1 MPKFGL
7 SIASMLVTLALVV
20 SLPLTALVSLSV
32 YYQYRSDNAAVQKH
46 TVAITDAIAVRAE
59 IALDQTRLILMGIA
73 KRPEI
78 QVMESKLCDT
88 FLVDLHK
95 TLQHYDNFS
104 VFNSEREFVC
114 GTVNDGP
121 NSLMLTKYFEA
132 YDRMITADDLALSP
146 PVQGI
151 TSPKWL
157 VFAAYPVK
165 GAANTLL
172 GAVISPVDLTSVIPV
187 INSASLPAG
196 SIIRLTDSKGLILSN
211 LPDTN
216 LIGEYDSGMAELY
229 GKEHSGSS
237 VAVGLDGVERVYAY
251 TRVTGSDWIVSAGMP
266 TAWVFANSR
275 FAGNKL
281 LYVLL
286 GVFAIAATLAFIVAK
301 RIVRPIHKLQQDAEI
316 LAMGQ
321 YSHRSEVVGNNEVSH
336 LAAAFN
342 KLSQALEKKEA
353 DGRLADIEIMKLNR
367 VYSMLSQINA
377 LIVRVRNVEELFPS
391 ACKVA
396 VDAGGF
402 RMAMIVK
409 VDALSKQVTSIVS
422 AGKDEYL
429 LKDIKRI
436 LASREGMQQSI
447 VLRVIKGGKPSVTNN
462 LAADPRLLFGNQY
475 ARAGVNS
482 MVILP
487 LIISGNTVGI
497 FALYSSEIDFF
508 KEEELKLKM
517 ELASNIAFAIDN
529 IEKRKRVNY
538 LAYYDELTG
547 LANRTLFLERLGQ
560 TLYDA
565 KLDGHKLA
573 IGLVDLERFKSINDS
588 FGRETGDALL
598 KRVSEWLVNRVADNI
613 LLARIN
619 ADCFAIM
626 MPVVKSSGNIEKL
639 IETAM
644 ADFLEHPFRIN
655 NNTFRVSAKMGVALF
670 PDDGTD
676 VDCLFKNAEAALKN
690 AKKSGE
696 RYLFH
701 LESMTS
707 TVADKLS
714 IENRLRD
721 ALDNEEF
728 VLHYQ
733 PKTNIISGQVVG
745 AEALIRWNDPN
756 IGLVPP
762 GSFIPIL
769 EEIGLIND
777 VGRWAIN
784 KAIEDYLRWSAN
796 GLDCVRI
803 AVNVSPLQ
811 LRNRNFASEMD
822 KIIAI
827 DPLVSAALELE
838 VTESLFIADIEKSSN
853 ILQSIRAMG
862 IPIAID
868 DFGTGF
874 ASLSCL
880 SRLPLDTLKIDR
892 SFVIEMETQEGR
904 DIVSTIIRVA
914 HALKLKVV
922 AEGVETEEQLH
933 HLRKLGC
940 DEMQGFLFS
949 KPVPAGDFEKLFLS
963 SLK

>member
-1 MPKFGL
+1 
-7 SIASMLVTLALVV
+7 
-20 SLPLTALVSLSV
+20 
-32 YYQYRSDNAAVQKH
+32 
-46 TVAITDAIAVRAE
+46 
-59 IALDQTRLILMGIA
+59 
-73 KRPEI
+73 
-78 QVMESKLCDT
+78 
-88 FLVDLHK
+88 
-95 TLQHYDNFS
+95 
-104 VFNSEREFVC
+104 
-114 GTVNDGP
+114 
-121 NSLMLTKYFEA
+121 
-132 YDRMITADDLALSP
+132 
-146 PVQGI
+146 
-151 TSPKWL
+151 
-157 VFAAYPVK
+157 
-165 GAANTLL
+165 
-172 GAVISPVDLTSVIPV
+172 
-187 INSASLPAG
+187 
-196 SIIRLTDSKGLILSN
+196 
-211 LPDTN
+211 
-216 LIGEYDSGMAELY
+216 MAELY
-229 GKEHSGSS
+229 SKEHSGSS

-251 TRVTGSDWIVSAGMP
+251 TRVTGSDWIVTAGMP
-266 TAWVFANSR
+266 TAWVYANSR
-275 FAGNKL
+275 FAGKKM

-286 GVFAIAATLAFIVAK
+286 GVFAIAAILAFIVAR
-301 RIVRPIHKLQQDAEI
+301 RIVRPIHELQQDAEI
-316 LAMGQ
+316 LATGQ

-336 LAAAFN
+336 LAATFN
-342 KLSQALEKKEA
+342 KLSQALEKKEV

-377 LIVRVRNVEELFPS
+377 LIVRVRNIDELFPA
-391 ACKVA
+391 ACNVA
-396 VDAGGF
+396 VDAGGY

-409 VDALSKQVTSIVS
+409 VDAISKQVTAIVS

-429 LKDIKRI
+429 LKDIKRV
-436 LASREGMQQSI
+436 LASREGMQQSL
-447 VLRVIKGGKPSVTNN
+447 VLRVIKEGKLSVSNN
-462 LAADPRLLFGNQY
+462 LAEDPRLLFGNQY

-487 LIISGNTVGI
+487 LIISGSTVGI

-529 IEKRKRVNY
+529 IEKRKRINY

-598 KRVSEWLVNRVADNI
+598 KRVSEWLVARVADNI

-626 MPVVKSSGNIEKL
+626 MPVVKPSGNIVKL
-639 IETAM
+639 IVTEM
-644 ADFLEHPFRIN
+644 ADFLENPFRIDN
-655 NNTFRVSAKMGVALF
+655 HTFRVSAKVGVALF
-670 PDDGTD
+670 PDDGTN

-690 AKKSGE
+690 AKKRGE

-701 LESMTS
+701 TDSMTS
-707 TVADKLS
+707 TIADKLS

-721 ALDNEEF
+721 AFDNEEF

-733 PKTNIISGQVVG
+733 PKTNIVSGQVVG
-745 AEALIRWNDPN
+745 AEALIRWIDPN
-756 IGLVPP
+756 NGLVPP

-784 KAIEDYLRWSAN
+784 KAIEDYLRWSDS

-803 AVNVSPLQ
+803 AVNVSSLQ
-811 LRNRNFASEMD
+811 LRNRNFAREMD
-822 KIIAI
+822 KIITI
-827 DPLVSAALELE
+827 DPRVSAALELE

-892 SFVIEMETQEGR
+892 SFVIEMETPEGR

-922 AEGVETEEQLH
+922 AEGVETDEQLH

-949 KPVPAGDFEKLFLS
+949 KAVPADDFEKQFLS